1 MMTFLR
7 SLTALLASTSSENIP
22 STPCTRICRYNAEFF
37 DGQVCIGCF
46 RETYEISQWSSNMS
60 NMERSYVL
68 LDAADRVD
76 SAFEGSI
83 SKEELMRQAS
93 AWMSQE

>member
-1 MMTFLR
+1 
-7 SLTALLASTSSENIP
+7 
-22 STPCTRICRYNAEFF
+22 
-37 DGQVCIGCF
+37 
-46 RETYEISQWSSNMS
+46 MS